1 MYIFRDIQV
10 VIKYLSVFPCCP
22 FAVGQDPSR
31 SSSQQSQHR
40 TCRRV
45 GCGSLVAYSDS
56 SSWLWGEKTPVR
68 SKSHI
73 HTHHSLFYEFE
84 YVQFSWH
91 SVGIRVGLEVFI
103 KKSRFAFL
111 SSFPHWCIIAAQ
123 PSSFRKI
130 QTLTL
135 SNRQGKLWLPA
146 LCWGFHLSADI
157 HAFWQTSLKTP
168 ESSWSQGQYTEAWSE
183 TTRAGDLKLLKR
195 FNLQNTQTHQLTVHL
210 SSYLSLVTLFEQS
223 PDSLQH
229 SLLAFL
235 HLQTPQSHRGWW
247 VGQWG
252 YDSWAVH

>member
-1 MYIFRDIQV
+1 MNIC
-10 VIKYLSVFPCCP
+10 S
-22 FAVGQDPSR
+22 
-31 SSSQQSQHR
+31 
-40 TCRRV
+40 
-45 GCGSLVAYSDS
+45 
-56 SSWLWGEKTPVR
+56 
-68 SKSHI
+68 
-73 HTHHSLFYEFE
+73 
-84 YVQFSWH
+84 FSG

-103 KKSRFAFL
+103 KKSRLAFL
-111 SSFPHWCIIAAQ
+111 SSFPHWYIIAAQ

-130 QTLTL
+130 QMLTL

-146 LCWGFHLSADI
+146 LCLGFHLSADI

-183 TTRAGDLKLLKR
+183 TSRWPQVIKNGLIYITP
-195 FNLQNTQTHQLTVHL
+195 NLISSVHL

-229 SLLAFL
+229 TLLAFL

-252 YDSWAVH
+252 YDSRTVH